1 MPNSSGVFLSALPRS
16 LRTCACKK
24 GAKAVEHTS
33 TSGQVSVVAIAPW
46 AERLKELGMLD
57 KARYDTLVQALD
69 DARRG
74 RLEQPYEPLLTVLL
88 FGPSG
93 VGKSQLLNA
102 LAGEVIAPVHFLRPT
117 TRLPTVYA
125 HAAVQAERLFEYGA
139 TLGRLTR
146 VPASFQRH
154 RREELRHIVLIDAPD
169 IDSHVPEHRA
179 QVMQLLPAVDVV
191 LYVVTPESYKN
202 DRGWQTVLTERG
214 RRAFAFIMNKWDREG
229 KRRVPAGQA
238 DVDDDFLALLQQHG
252 GYDNPLLF
260 RVSAAYW
267 VARHT
272 QGAPDLAPA
281 EGEQFP
287 ELQRWLMHALSTS
300 RISTIQRQRRR
311 ALWGSLAA
319 AVSAAQPAA
328 IAQQAW
334 ENDVSSALIRLRSD
348 GWQVLRPT
356 IAARAGFLAHM
367 YGIGAWPHSP
377 GPFGLCLQGVV
388 TVRNFLHR
396 VGEGITA
403 MPWPRGQ
410 PQRLLPPE
418 PPGSV
423 PSLEMALI
431 PDQLVQLLE
440 ERLTVLEVQA
450 RQHGVPLPWLSAQ
463 WHALVAAVPARLGA
477 VVDQVATAI
486 LARPFGRVRALLGR
500 IVLTGMEVLLSAFLG
515 LVVWRLG
522 TAFVVADYLG
532 VGFVAHTLALFGCLV
547 FLGYVVVSWC
557 FPRPEQRFRRQL
569 ESRLSAAWDSLVDE
583 IARMASDFLAEVT
596 QLHRQGQQLLQ
607 ALNAEIR
614 ACGPELREL
623 PAAHDPDT
631 VRLFAPP
638 ARQD

>member
-1 MPNSSGVFLSALPRS
+1 MPNSSGVCLSVLPRS
-16 LRTCACKK
+16 LRTCADNK
-24 GAKAVEHTS
+24 GAKVVEHTS
-33 TSGQVSVVAIAPW
+33 TPGQVSVVAIAQW
-46 AERLKELGMLD
+46 AERLKGLGMLD
-57 KARYDTLVQALD
+57 KARYDTLVHALD

-74 RLEQPYEPLLTVLL
+74 RLEQPHEPLLTVLL

-117 TRLPTVYA
+117 TRVLTVYA

-139 TLGRLTR
+139 PLGRLTR

-154 RREELRHIVLIDAPD
+154 HREELRHIVLVDAPD
-169 IDSHVPEHRA
+169 IDSYVSEHRE

-238 DVDDDFLALLQQHG
+238 DVDGDFLALLQQHG
-252 GYDNPLLF
+252 GYDQPLLF

-272 QGAPDLAPA
+272 NGAPDLAPA

-300 RISTIQRQRRR
+300 RINTLQRQRRR

-328 IAQQAW
+328 IAPHAW
-334 ENDVSSALIRLRSD
+334 KNDVSSALTHLRRD
-348 GWQVLRPT
+348 GWQVLQPT
-356 IAARAGFLAHM
+356 IAARAGFLAHL

-377 GPFGLCLQGVV
+377 GPFGLCLRGVI
-388 TVRNFLHR
+388 TVRNYLRR

-403 MPWPRGQ
+403 MSWTTGR
-410 PQRLLPPE
+410 PQQLLPPE
-418 PPGSV
+418 HV
-423 PSLEMALI
+423 PSLEMALM
-431 PDQLVQLLE
+431 PDRLVQVLE

-450 RQHGVPLPWLSAQ
+450 RQHGVPWPWLSEQ
-463 WHALVAAVPARLGA
+463 WRALVVTVPARLGA
-477 VVDQVATAI
+477 VVDQVATAV
-486 LARPFGRVRALLGR
+486 LARPFGRVRAVLGR
-500 IVLTGMEVLLSAFLG
+500 MVLAGMELLLSAFLG

-532 VGFVAHTLALFGCLV
+532 VGFVAHTMALFGCLI
-547 FLGYVVVSWC
+547 FLGYVALSWC
-557 FPRPEQRFRRQL
+557 FPRPAHRFRRQL
-569 ESRLSAAWDSLVDE
+569 ESQLSAAWDSLVDE
-583 IARMASDFLAEVT
+583 IARRVADFLAEIT
-596 QLHRQGQQLLQ
+596 QLHRQGQQIMQ

-614 ACGPELREL
+614 ACGPEPQEL
-623 PAAHDPDT
+623 PAARDPDT
-631 VRLFAPP
+631 VRLFASP
-638 ARQD
+638 AHQD